1 LKSTITGTV
10 VQMPSK
16 DKMIAELRRLA
27 ASLESGDLELGDDD
41 LPKLL
46 FPLSLFLA
54 PHIYEIEQKLD
65 RLLERPSRVECRLS
79 EADGDSFIQ
88 FIVKQTAPGVRYLN
102 ECLSGAVELTIC
114 DPYFL
119 TASSKTPPGNYVGRI
134 EAVLP
139 ATLKRLEIFVATDKK
154 IKRNKTVADGINSLC
169 KRRNIKLSCMKT
181 DEIHDRVWIANHLH
195 AYVVGTSFNSLGD
208 KCAFILELP
217 DEDRRLFIQ
226 EITSLRG
233 SLPKSKSA

>member
-41 LPKLL
+41 LPKLP

-88 FIVKQTAPGVRYLN
+88 FIVK
-102 ECLSGAVELTIC
+102 
-114 DPYFL
+114 
-119 TASSKTPPGNYVGRI
+119 
-134 EAVLP
+134 
-139 ATLKRLEIFVATDKK
+139 
-154 IKRNKTVADGINSLC
+154 
-169 KRRNIKLSCMKT
+169 
-181 DEIHDRVWIANHLH
+181 
-195 AYVVGTSFNSLGD
+195 
-208 KCAFILELP
+208 
-217 DEDRRLFIQ
+217 
-226 EITSLRG
+226 
-233 SLPKSKSA
+233 